1 VSLWKKDKSPS
12 LAHKREIFVFK
23 LFKSRPCSWLGLDI
37 SSASVNLVELSNK
50 SGLLTVQAYA
60 CGAFPKQAVDLSVTK
75 DSHVVSDR
83 IVHLL
88 ETQPFSS
95 KKVILAIP
103 DALSINKIIQ
113 VSTELREQEIEE
125 WIMFDVDKHLP
136 YSLDEI
142 YLDFQILG
150 PSRHHV
156 DKRDVLLVASKI
168 QDVQQRIE
176 VIERAGLAAD
186 VVEIESHAVTRAVA
200 ETQLLHHQKT
210 VVMLDLREQ
219 SIGYFVFQGVTLAF
233 LREEQFD
240 EHDCYRISDEQRLL
254 QIKRVLQFYFSTTNE
269 TPIDYFLL
277 AGKWIENQ
285 ALILLLQHHFNTPIQ
300 YVNPFINLALSNSID
315 SMIFS
320 KNCSRLLVAYG
331 LALRGRKEFEK

>member
-1 VSLWKKDKSPS
+1 M
-12 LAHKREIFVFK
+12 FK
-23 LFKSRPCSWLGLDI
+23 LLNQRPCSWLGLDI
-37 SSASVNLVELSNK
+37 SSASVNLVELTNK

-60 CGAFPKQAVDLSVTK
+60 CGAFPKQAVDLSVIK

-125 WIMFDVDKHLP
+125 WIMLDVDKHLP

-150 PSRHHV
+150 PSRHHS

-186 VVEIESHAVTRAVA
+186 VVEIESHAVTRAMA

-219 SIGYFVFQGVTLAF
+219 SIGYFVFRGVTLAF
-233 LREEQFD
+233 LREERFNEQ
-240 EHDCYRISDEQRLL
+240 DCYRISDEQCLF

-269 TPIDYFLL
+269 TQIDYVLL
-277 AGKWIENQ
+277 TGKWVE
-285 ALILLLQHHFNTPIQ
+285 APKLIVLLQDHFNRQIQ
-300 YVNPFINLALSNSID
+300 HVNPFVNIELSNSIN
-315 SMIFS
+315 SVIFNE
-320 KNCSRLLVAYG
+320 NCSRLLVAYG
-331 LALRGRKEFEK
+331 LALRGSKGFKNDF